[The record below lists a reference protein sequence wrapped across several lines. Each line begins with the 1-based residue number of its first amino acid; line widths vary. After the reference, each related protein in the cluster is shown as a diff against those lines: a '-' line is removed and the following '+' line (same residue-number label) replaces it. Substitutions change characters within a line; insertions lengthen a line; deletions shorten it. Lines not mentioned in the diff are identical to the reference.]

1 MEAAARAGIL
11 GGTRVVCNVYGQMAA
26 VYDF

>member
-1 MEAAARAGIL
+1 MEATAWEGIL